1 LSLYDKATQW
11 ILEDNEHILWVI
23 GIRFDKRKYMKAN
36 SNFKISLIEN

>member
-36 SNFKISLIEN
+36 VNFKISLIEN